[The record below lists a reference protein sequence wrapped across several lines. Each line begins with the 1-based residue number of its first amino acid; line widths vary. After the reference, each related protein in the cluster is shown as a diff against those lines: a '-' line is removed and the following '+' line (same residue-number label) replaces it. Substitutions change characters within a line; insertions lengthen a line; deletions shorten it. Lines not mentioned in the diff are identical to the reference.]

1 MGGVSAVGRIWRF
14 AHRWRLPMNFVKAIV
29 AAGLVAAST
38 SAFAADITGAGATFP
53 FPIYSKWADA
63 YKKETGNGLNYQSI
77 GSGGGIKQ
85 IEAKTVTFGATDMPL
100 KAEQL
105 EKDGLVQWPMVM
117 GAIVPVMNLEGIKPG
132 ELVLSGEVLGNI
144 YLGKI
149 TKWDDPA
156 IAKLNPK
163 VKLPS
168 EAITVVRRSDG
179 SGTTFNFT
187 DYLSESNAEWKTK
200 VGSGTAVEWPTGVG
214 AKGNEGVAG
223 NISQTK
229 NSIGYVEYAYA
240 KQNKLTYAGLIN
252 KAGKA
257 VQPTMAAFPAGAS
270 NARWAKAPGYY
281 VILTAQPGEASSPIT
296 AATFILMHKAPADKA
311 ASQEAVKF
319 FRWAFA
325 KGGKMAEELDYI
337 PMPEAVVKLIEK
349 TWPADIRS

>member
-1 MGGVSAVGRIWRF
+1 
-14 AHRWRLPMNFVKAIV
+14 MNFVRTIV

-85 IEAKTVTFGATDMPL
+85 IQAKTVTFGATDMPL
-100 KAEQL
+100 KIDQL

-117 GAIVPVMNLEGIKPG
+117 GAIVPVVNIEGVKPG
-132 ELVLSGEVLGNI
+132 EMVFDGETLANI

-156 IAKLNPK
+156 IKKLNAN

-168 EAITVVRRSDG
+168 DAITVVRRSDG

-187 DYLSESNAEWKTK
+187 DYLSKVSADWKSK

-214 AKGNEGVAG
+214 AKGNEGVSG

-240 KQNKLTYAGLIN
+240 KQNKLTYTAMVN
-252 KAGKA
+252 KAGKT
-257 VQPTMAAFPAGAS
+257 VEPTVEAFQAAAS
-270 NARWAKAPGYY
+270 NADWANAPGYY
-281 VILTAQPGEASSPIT
+281 VILTDQPGDKSWPVTAS
-296 AATFILMHKAPADKA
+296 TFILMHKDATDKT
-311 ASQEAVKF
+311 ASQEAIKF
-319 FRWAFA
+319 FRYAFA

-337 PMPEAVVKLIEK
+337 PMPEPVVKLIEK
-349 TWPADIRS
+349 TWSAEIKS

>member
-1 MGGVSAVGRIWRF
+1 
-14 AHRWRLPMNFVKAIV
+14 MNFMKAIV

-77 GSGGGIKQ
+77 GSGAGIKQ
-85 IEAKTVTFGATDMPL
+85 IQAKTVTFGATDAPL
-100 KAEQL
+100 KAEAL

-117 GAIVPVMNLEGIKPG
+117 GAIVPVVNLEGIKPG
-132 ELVLSGEVLGNI
+132 ELVLSGELLGDI

-149 TKWDDPA
+149 TKWDDPV

-163 VKLPS
+163 LKLPTD
-168 EAITVVRRSDG
+168 AITVVRRSDG

-187 DYLSESNAEWKTK
+187 DYLSKSNAEWKTK
-200 VGSGTAVEWPTGVG
+200 VGSGTAVEWPAGVG

-223 NISQTK
+223 NISQTR

-240 KQNKLTYAGLIN
+240 KQNKLTYSALIN
-252 KAGKA
+252 KAGKT
-257 VQPTMAAFPAGAS
+257 VQPTMAAFQAAAS
-270 NARWAKAPGYY
+270 NADWAKAPGYY
-281 VILTAQPGEASSPIT
+281 VILTDQLGEASWPIT
-296 AATFILMHKAPADKA
+296 AATFILMHREPADKA
-311 ASQEAVKF
+311 ASAEAIKF
-319 FRWAFA
+319 FKWAFA

-337 PMPEAVVKLIEK
+337 PMPDSVVKLIEK
-349 TWPADIRS
+349 TWSADIKS

>member
-1 MGGVSAVGRIWRF
+1 
-14 AHRWRLPMNFVKAIV
+14 MNFMKAIV

-77 GSGGGIKQ
+77 GSGAGIKQ
-85 IEAKTVTFGATDMPL
+85 IQAKTVTFGATDAPL
-100 KAEQL
+100 KPEQL

-117 GAIVPVMNLEGIKPG
+117 GAIVPVVHLEGVKPG
-132 ELVLSGEVLGNI
+132 ELVLSGELLGDI

-163 VKLPS
+163 LKLPTD
-168 EAITVVRRSDG
+168 AITVVRRSDG

-187 DYLSESNAEWKTK
+187 DYLSKSNAEWKTK
-200 VGSGTAVEWPTGVG
+200 VGSGTAVEWPAGVG

-240 KQNKLTYAGLIN
+240 KQNKLTYAAMIN
-252 KAGKA
+252 KAGKT
-257 VQPTMAAFPAGAS
+257 VQPTMAAFQAAAS
-270 NARWAKAPGYY
+270 NADWAKAPGYY
-281 VILTAQPGEASSPIT
+281 VILTDQPGEASWPIT
-296 AATFILMHKAPADKA
+296 AATFILVHKEPVDKA
-311 ASQEAVKF
+311 ASAEAVKF

-325 KGGKMAEELDYI
+325 KGDKMAEELDYI
-337 PMPEAVVKLIEK
+337 PMPDSVVKLIEK
-349 TWPADIRS
+349 TWSADIKS